1 MKPLNLKINS
11 KDNNYYNYKNCIKS
25 KYIPETASQSNKESS
40 PVACM
45 FIRESIWFS
54 VAGKDAVGIGGPPP
68 VPLTYFFSLHTFDL
82 TVFFAIFPFF
92 P

>member
-11 KDNNYYNYKNCIKS
+11 KDNYYYNYKNCIKS
-25 KYIPETASQSNKESS
+25 KYIPETASQSNKASS

-54 VAGKDAVGIGGPPP
+54 VAEKDVVGIGGPPP
-68 VPLTYFFSLHTFDL
+68 VPLTYFFSLHSFDL
-82 TVFFAIFPFF
+82 AVFLQFSHFF
-92 P
+92 F